1 MRGAGAGR
9 STAGQPGSDPPPGG
23 RASTGRRRAAILVA
37 DEGEPGDLV
46 MQLIDAAAAAGTV
59 RDGDAVLFGGSG
71 GGHAV
76 PEAVIE
82 ALAARFRERGAP
94 RDLTLISIVSLGD
107 WQATGFNLLAEP
119 GLARRV
125 ISGGFNNCP
134 RFAALALADRIEAYT
149 LPQGTLSQLMRDM
162 AAGRPGLLT
171 TTGLHS
177 FVDPRHGGGRQSA
190 SARDDLVELVTLGG
204 EDYLLYRALPV
215 DVAVIRA
222 TTADERGNLT
232 MEREAFFGE
241 NFSIA
246 TAARRQGGIVI
257 AQVERLAA
265 AGTLPGKLV
274 KVPGA
279 VVDYVVVAP
288 GQLQTYQ
295 TPYSPAYAGELRVPE
310 AAIAR
315 LPLDLRKVIARR
327 AARELFPGAVVNLGF
342 GVSNGIANVAAEE
355 GLWREV
361 TLTVEQGIIGGVPAG
376 GQDAGAGVNYD
387 MMADQPYQFDFYDGG
402 GLDLAFLSFAEVDRE
417 GNVNV
422 SRYGQSINGPGGFI
436 NISQG
441 ARKVVFSGT
450 LTTGGLEIL
459 PDGEGGLDLRREGR
473 TCKWVPEVQQL
484 TFNGRY
490 ARERGQEVMYV
501 TERAVFRLEQDGLVL
516 TETAAGID
524 VRRDVLGRIGFEV
537 QLAQPLGTMDAR
549 LFRAEPMNLL
559 PEFRARAGASRR
571 RAPMREKGS
580 P

>member
-1 MRGAGAGR
+1 
-9 STAGQPGSDPPPGG
+9 
-23 RASTGRRRAAILVA
+23 
-37 DEGEPGDLV
+37 
-46 MQLIDAAAAAGTV
+46 MQLIDAAAAAGLV

-76 PEAVIE
+76 PEAIIE
-82 ALAARFRERGAP
+82 ALARRFLAEGAP
-94 RDLTLISIVSLGD
+94 SDLTLISVVSLGD
-107 WQATGFNLLAEP
+107 WQTTGFNLLAEP

-134 RFAALALADRIEAYT
+134 RFAELALADRIEAWT
-149 LPQGTLSQLMRDM
+149 LPQGTLSELMRDM
-162 AAGRPGLLT
+162 AAGRPGLVT

-190 SARDDLVELVTLGG
+190 SARDDLVELLTLGG
-204 EDYLLYRALPV
+204 EDYLLYKAFPV

-232 MEREAFFGE
+232 MEREAFYGE

-246 TAARRQGGIVI
+246 TAAHRRGGIVI

-274 KVPGA
+274 KVPGI

-288 GQLQTYQ
+288 GQPQTYQ
-295 TPYSPAYAGELRVPE
+295 TPYSPAYAGELRAPE
-310 AAIAR
+310 AATPR
-315 LPLDLRKVIARR
+315 LPLDIRKVIARR
-327 AARELFPGAVVNLGF
+327 AALELFPGAVVNLGF

-355 GLWREV
+355 GLWREL

-376 GQDAGAGVNYD
+376 GKDAGAGVNYD

-402 GLDLAFLSFAEVDRE
+402 GLDLAFLSFAEVDRA

-422 SRYGQSINGPGGFI
+422 SRYAQSINGPGGFI

-450 LTTGGLEIL
+450 LTTDGLDAA
-459 PDGEGGLDLRREGR
+459 PDGEGGLALRRDGAVR
-473 TCKWVPEVQQL
+473 KWVPAVQQV

-490 ARERGQEVMYV
+490 AGERGQDVMYV
-501 TERAVFRLEQDGLVL
+501 TERAVFQLEPDGLAL
-516 TETAAGID
+516 TEVAAGID
-524 VRRDVLGRIGFEV
+524 LRRDVLERIGFEV
-537 QLAQPLGTMDAR
+537 RVAEPLARMDAR
-549 LFRAEPMNLL
+549 LFRPEPMNLL
-559 PEFRARAGASRR
+559 PEFRARAGALRR
-571 RAPMREKGS
+571 RTEDR
-580 P
+580 

>member
-1 MRGAGAGR
+1 MP
-9 STAGQPGSDPPPGG
+9 Q
-23 RASTGRRRAAILVA
+23 IV
-37 DEGEPGDLV
+37 
-46 MQLIDAAAAAGTV
+46 DAETAAGLI
-59 RDGDAVLFGGSG
+59 RYRDAVLFGGSG

-82 ALAARFRERGAP
+82 ALARRFLEEGAP
-94 RDLTLISIVSLGD
+94 RDLTLISVVSLGD
-107 WQATGFNLLAEP
+107 WRATGFNLLAEP

-125 ISGGFNNCP
+125 ISAGFNNCP
-134 RFAALALADRIEAYT
+134 KIGALALADQIEAYT

-171 TTGLHS
+171 PTGLHT
-177 FVDPRHGGGRQSA
+177 FVDPRRGGGRQSA
-190 SARDDLVELVTLGG
+190 CAREDLVELLTIDGR
-204 EDYLLYRALPV
+204 DYLLYKALPV
-215 DVAVIRA
+215 NVAVIRA

-232 MEREAFFGE
+232 MEREAFYGE

-274 KVPGA
+274 KVPGV

-288 GQLQTYQ
+288 AQRQTYQ
-295 TPYSPAYAGELRVPE
+295 TPYSPAYAGEVRAPD
-310 AAIAR
+310 AAIR
-315 LPLDLRKVIARR
+315 PIPFDVRKVIARR
-327 AARELFPGAVVNLGF
+327 AAMELFPGAVVNLGF

-376 GQDAGAGVNYD
+376 GTDAGAGVNYD

-422 SRYGQSINGPGGFI
+422 SRYGTSINGPGGFI

-450 LTTGGLEIL
+450 LTTGGLDAA
-459 PDGEGGLDLRREGR
+459 PDGTGGLALLQEGR
-473 TCKWVPEVQQL
+473 TSKWVPEEQQL
-484 TFNGRY
+484 TFSGRY
-490 ARERGQEVMYV
+490 ARERGQEVMYM
-501 TERAVFRLEQDGLVL
+501 TERAVFRLAADGIELIEVAPGVDL
-516 TETAAGID
+516 Q
-524 VRRDVLGRIGFEV
+524 RDVLERIGFEV
-537 QLAQPLGTMDAR
+537 QVAEPLRSMDAR
-549 LFRAEPMNLL
+549 LFRPEPMDLL
-559 PEFRARAGASRR
+559 PEFRGRGRAVSETLRQSGGER
-571 RAPMREKGS
+571 
-580 P
+580 